1 MRSHQVT
8 NADAFAPFYPQ
19 PRKILGYRPDG
30 TPVYADETGPK
41 PAESVEEF
49 ADRWERMLRKRK
61 RPGRRSY

>member
-1 MRSHQVT
+1 MT

-41 PAESVEEF
+41 PAEFVEEF
-49 ADRWERMLRKRK
+49 ADRWERMLRKR
-61 RPGRRSY
+61 PGWRSY